1 MIGGLVAMTLDRSIL
16 RQLGT
21 GRRTVVVTGTNGK
34 STTTR
39 MTAAAL
45 RTLGGVATNAEGANM
60 DAGLVAALA
69 ADRGAALAVLE
80 VDEMHVPHVAD
91 AVEPA
96 VVILLNLSRDQLDRV
111 GEINVIER
119 RLRAGLAAHPN
130 AVVVANCDDVLM
142 TSAAYDHTN
151 VVWVAAGG
159 SWAADSVSCPRSGEV
174 IVREQGHWYSTGAD
188 FKRPSPQWWF
198 DDETL
203 YGPDGLALPM
213 RLALPGAVNRGNAT
227 QAVAAA
233 VALGADPAAAVAA
246 VSGVDEVAGRYR
258 TIQVGAHTVRMLL
271 AKNPA
276 GWQEALSM
284 VNKDAAGVVIA
295 VNGQVPDGED
305 LSWLWDVRFEEFEQ
319 HFQGLQWSPRVN
331 AAPTSP
337 CDWATPTCNTPWCT
351 TRWPPSRPARPD
363 LSRSSPTTPLSC
375 NCNVDW
381 PAMADSTV
389 RIGLVLP
396 DVMGTYGDGGNAAVL
411 RQRLR
416 LRGIAAEIVEI
427 TLADAVPDSLDLY
440 TLGGAEDYAQRLAT
454 KHLIRHPGL
463 QRAAARGAP
472 VLAICAA
479 IQVLGH
485 WYETSAGER
494 VDGVGLLDLTTSP
507 QPARTIGELVTS
519 PLLAGLTS
527 PLTGFENHRGG
538 TVLGDAAAP
547 LGAVKKGAGN
557 RAGDRIDGA
566 VQGSVFATYMHGP
579 CLARNPEFAD
589 LLLGKVVGELAPL
602 DLPEVDLLRRER
614 LRA

>member
-21 GRRTVVVTGTNGK
+21 SRRTVVVTGTNGK

-45 RTLGGVATNAEGANM
+45 GTLGAVATNAEGANM

-69 ADRGAALAVLE
+69 ADRDAALAVLE

-96 VVILLNLSRDQLDRV
+96 VIVLLNLSRDQLDRV

-119 RLRAGLAAHPN
+119 RLRAGLAAHPH

-174 IVREQGHWYSTGAD
+174 IVRDQGHWYSTGAD

-198 DDETL
+198 DRESGDTL

-213 RLALPGAVNRGNAT
+213 RLSLPGAVNRGNAA

-233 VALGADPAAAVAA
+233 VALGADPVAAVAA

-258 TIQVGAHTVRMLL
+258 TIQVGAHAVRMLL

-284 VNKDAAGVVIA
+284 VDKDAAGVVIA

-305 LSWLWDVRFEEFEQ
+305 LSWLWDVRFEHFEQ
-319 HFQGLQWSPRVN
+319 DFKG
-331 AAPTSP
+331 
-337 CDWATPTCNTPWCT
+337 
-351 TRWPPSRPARPD
+351 
-363 LSRSSPTTPLSC
+363 
-375 NCNVDW
+375 
-381 PAMADSTV
+381 
-389 RIGLVLP
+389 
-396 DVMGTYGDGGNAAVL
+396 
-411 RQRLR
+411 
-416 LRGIAAEIVEI
+416 
-427 TLADAVPDSLDLY
+427 VPVV
-440 TLGGAEDYAQRLAT
+440 A
-454 KHLIRHPGL
+454 
-463 QRAAARGAP
+463 
-472 VLAICAA
+472 
-479 IQVLGH
+479 
-485 WYETSAGER
+485 AGER
-494 VDGVGLLDLTTSP
+494 GTDLAVRLGYADVQHS
-507 QPARTIGELVTS
+507 LV
-519 PLLAGLTS
+519 
-527 PLTGFENHRGG
+527 HD
-538 TVLGDAAAP
+538 TVAAIASCP
-547 LGAVKKGAGN
+547 P
-557 RAGDRIDGA
+557 
-566 VQGSVFATYMHGP
+566 GP
-579 CLARNPEFAD
+579 VEVVANYTAFLQLQRRLARH
-589 LLLGKVVGELAPL
+589 G
-602 DLPEVDLLRRER
+602 
-614 LRA
+614 